1 MVVFKSKKSKK
12 NEKKIQNGKVMI
24 MQRSHFVALRTSQE
38 KTDPRSIWKGYAAEM
53 AKVSSKDIKI

>member
-24 MQRSHFVALRTSQE
+24 MQRSRIIITPNQ
-38 KTDPRSIWKGYAAEM
+38 
-53 AKVSSKDIKI
+53 